1 VNDSTLTN
9 LEFGGEGRQNNSCLP
24 GCQKVNFWSIGD
36 VAPARPKGT
45 FSWALW
51 DWASQAFPTVVTSF
65 IFGRYITSEFFA
77 PAGYSIEE
85 AGQYTAFW
93 LGISG
98 VFAGVLIALIAP
110 IVGRRADTSG
120 RKKFW
125 LMINTYLFAATIGLM
140 FFVAPSSD
148 FFVFGLVLLAAGGI
162 FFEFAT
168 VNYNSMLNEVARPH
182 ERGKISQF
190 GWGLGYIGGII
201 LLVMALWIIQFG
213 GAELLGI
220 PDTDA
225 LSVRVV
231 MVISMFWVIIFSIP
245 LMLKVPE
252 AKPIAGTENEGVLL
266 AYKKLIRSLITM
278 RKENPNLLKFLIAS
292 AVYRDGLNGVFAYG
306 AVLGGIAFGLDLTEI
321 IMFGIAANVVAG
333 IGAFVG
339 SFFEDRVG
347 SRKIIFVSLVGVI
360 VGGFGVFVFE
370 SAGTIAFF
378 GFGLFL
384 CTFVGPA
391 QAASRTMMS
400 RLSADDKQGEAFGL
414 YATTGRA
421 VSFLAPAAW
430 AIFVGLFSPIYGI
443 LGLMLILVVGLLLLI
458 SVKAIAA
465 PAPVS

>member
-1 VNDSTLTN
+1 MSN
-9 LEFGGEGRQNNSCLP
+9 
-24 GCQKVNFWSIGD
+24 ID
-36 VAPARPKGT
+36 VQASRPKGT

-65 IFGRYITSEFFA
+65 VFGRYITSEFFA
-77 PAGYSIEE
+77 PAGYSLEE

-98 VFAGVLIALIAP
+98 VVAGVLIALIAP

-125 LMINTYLFAATIGLM
+125 LMVNTYLFAATIGLM

-252 AKPIAGTENEGVLL
+252 AKPIAGTENEGLLL
-266 AYKKLIRSLITM
+266 AYKKLIRSLVTM
-278 RKENPNLLKFLIAS
+278 RKENPNLLRFFIAS

-321 IMFGIAANVVAG
+321 ILFGIAANIVAG

-347 SRKIIFVSLVGVI
+347 SRKIIFISLIGVI
-360 VGGFGVFVFE
+360 VGGFGVFIFE

-378 GFGLFL
+378 SFGLFL

-400 RLSADDKQGEAFGL
+400 RLSADDKQGQAFGL

-458 SVKAIAA
+458 SVRAVTA
-465 PAPVS
+465 PAPNN

>member
-1 VNDSTLTN
+1 MTN
-9 LEFGGEGRQNNSCLP
+9 
-24 GCQKVNFWSIGD
+24 ID
-36 VAPARPKGT
+36 VAAARPKGT

-77 PAGYSIEE
+77 PAGYSLEE

-98 VFAGVLIALIAP
+98 VVAGVLIALIAP

-125 LMINTYLFAATIGLM
+125 LMVNTYLFAATIGLM
-140 FFVAPSSD
+140 FFVAPSED

-231 MVISMFWVIIFSIP
+231 MVLSMFWVIIFSIP

-266 AYKKLIRSLITM
+266 AYKKLIRSLVAM

-306 AVLGGIAFGLDLTEI
+306 SVLGGIAFGLDLTEI
-321 IMFGIAANVVAG
+321 ILFGIAANIVAG

-378 GFGLFL
+378 SFGLFL

-458 SVKAIAA
+458 SVRAIAA
-465 PAPVS
+465 PAAGN

>member
-1 VNDSTLTN
+1 MTDSA
-9 LEFGGEGRQNNSCLP
+9 
-24 GCQKVNFWSIGD
+24 
-36 VAPARPKGT
+36 VASPKPKGT
-45 FSWALW
+45 FSWAMW

-77 PAGYSIEE
+77 PEGLTAEE
-85 AGQYTAFW
+85 AGQYTGFW

-98 VFAGVLIALIAP
+98 VIAGVVIALIAP

-120 RKKFW
+120 RKKMW
-125 LMINTYLFAATIGLM
+125 LMINTWLFAGTIGLM
-140 FFVAPSSD
+140 FFVQPNND
-148 FFVFGLVLLAAGGI
+148 FFFFGLTLLAVGGI

-168 VNYNSMLNEVARPH
+168 VNYNSMLNEVARPK

-220 PDTDA
+220 PDSDA

-231 MVISMFWVIIFSIP
+231 MIISMFWVLIFSIP
-245 LMLKVPE
+245 LMLNVPE
-252 AKPIAGTENEGVLL
+252 AKPIAGAEKEGFFA
-266 AYKKLIRSLITM
+266 AYGNLFRSLVKM
-278 RKENPNLLKFLIAS
+278 GKENPNLLKFLIAS

-306 AVLGGIAFGLDLTEI
+306 AVLGGIAFGLSLTEI
-321 IMFGIAANVVAG
+321 ILFGIAANIVAG
-333 IGAFVG
+333 IGAFIG

-347 SRKIIFVSLVGVI
+347 SRLVVFISLAGVI
-360 VGGFGVFVFE
+360 LGGLGVFVFA
-370 SAGTIAFF
+370 SYGTIAFF
-378 GFGLFL
+378 SFGLFL

-400 RLSADDKQGEAFGL
+400 RLSADDRQGEAFGL

-430 AIFVGLFSPIYGI
+430 SIFVGLFSPIWGI
-443 LGLMLILVVGLLLLI
+443 IGLMLILIIGFVMLL
-458 SVKAIAA
+458 SVKPVFA
-465 PAPVS
+465 PAD

>member
-1 VNDSTLTN
+1 MTN
-9 LEFGGEGRQNNSCLP
+9 
-24 GCQKVNFWSIGD
+24 ID
-36 VAPARPKGT
+36 VAAARPKGT

-65 IFGRYITSEFFA
+65 VFGRYITSEFFA

-98 VFAGVLIALIAP
+98 VVAGVLIALIAP

-125 LMINTYLFAATIGLM
+125 LMVNTYLFAGTIGLM

-231 MVISMFWVIIFSIP
+231 MVLSMFWVIIFSIP

-266 AYKKLIRSLITM
+266 AYKKLIRSLVAM

-458 SVKAIAA
+458 SVRAIAA
-465 PAPVS
+465 PTATN

>member
-1 VNDSTLTN
+1 MTNNDV
-9 LEFGGEGRQNNSCLP
+9 EQ
-24 GCQKVNFWSIGD
+24 
-36 VAPARPKGT
+36 ARPKGT

-370 SAGTIAFF
+370 SAGTTAFF

>member
-1 VNDSTLTN
+1 MTN
-9 LEFGGEGRQNNSCLP
+9 N
-24 GCQKVNFWSIGD
+24 D

-77 PAGYSIEE
+77 PAGYSLEE

-321 IMFGIAANVVAG
+321 IMFGIAANIVAG

>member
-1 VNDSTLTN
+1 MTN
-9 LEFGGEGRQNNSCLP
+9 N
-24 GCQKVNFWSIGD
+24 D
-36 VAPARPKGT
+36 VAPAKPKGT

-98 VFAGVLIALIAP
+98 VIAGVLIALIAP

-125 LMINTYLFAATIGLM
+125 LMVNTYLFAGTIGLM

-148 FFVFGLVLLAAGGI
+148 FFFFGLVLLAAGGI

-182 ERGKISQF
+182 ERGKISQL

-201 LLVMALWIIQFG
+201 LLVVALWIIQFG

-220 PDTDA
+220 PDSDA

-231 MVISMFWVIIFSIP
+231 MVISMFWVILFSIP

-252 AKPIAGTENEGVLL
+252 AKAIPGTEKESVFA
-266 AYKKLIRSLITM
+266 AYQKLFRSLRTM
-278 RKENPNLLKFLIAS
+278 GKENPNLLKFLIAS

-306 AVLGGIAFGLDLTEI
+306 AVLGGIAFGLDLTQI
-321 IMFGIAANVVAG
+321 ILFGIAANLVAG

-339 SFFEDRVG
+339 SAFEDRVG
-347 SRKIIFVSLVGVI
+347 SRKIIFISLVGVI
-360 VGGFGVFVFE
+360 LGGAGVFAFE

-400 RLSADDKQGEAFGL
+400 RLSADDRQGEAFGL

-430 AIFVGLFSPIYGI
+430 TVFVGLFSPIYGI
-443 LGLMLILVVGLLLLI
+443 IGLMLILVIGLLLLI
-458 SVKAIAA
+458 SVRAEAA
-465 PAPVS
+465 PQAAM

>member
-1 VNDSTLTN
+1 MTN
-9 LEFGGEGRQNNSCLP
+9 N
-24 GCQKVNFWSIGD
+24 D

-77 PAGYSIEE
+77 PAGYSLEE
-85 AGQYTAFW
+85 AGHYTAFW

-321 IMFGIAANVVAG
+321 IMFGIAANIVAG

-458 SVKAIAA
+458 SVRAIAA

>member
-1 VNDSTLTN
+1 MTN
-9 LEFGGEGRQNNSCLP
+9 N
-24 GCQKVNFWSIGD
+24 D
-36 VAPARPKGT
+36 VAQARPKGT

-98 VFAGVLIALIAP
+98 VVAGVLIALIAP

-125 LMINTYLFAATIGLM
+125 LMVNTYLFAGTIGLM

-231 MVISMFWVIIFSIP
+231 MVLSMFWVIIFSIP

-360 VGGFGVFVFE
+360 VGGFGVFIFE

-378 GFGLFL
+378 SFGLFL

-458 SVKAIAA
+458 SVRPVAA
-465 PAPVS
+465 PAATD

>member
-1 VNDSTLTN
+1 MTN
-9 LEFGGEGRQNNSCLP
+9 
-24 GCQKVNFWSIGD
+24 ID
-36 VAPARPKGT
+36 VAAARPKGT

-65 IFGRYITSEFFA
+65 VFGRYITSEFFA
-77 PAGYSIEE
+77 PAGYSLAE

-98 VFAGVLIALIAP
+98 VVAGVLIALIAP

-125 LMINTYLFAATIGLM
+125 LMVNTYLFAGTIGLM

-231 MVISMFWVIIFSIP
+231 MVLSMFWVIIFSIP

-266 AYKKLIRSLITM
+266 AYKKLIRSLVAM

-321 IMFGIAANVVAG
+321 ILFGIAANIVAG

-360 VGGFGVFVFE
+360 VGGFGVFIFE

-378 GFGLFL
+378 SFGLFL

-458 SVKAIAA
+458 SVRPVAA
-465 PAPVS
+465 PAATD

>member
-1 VNDSTLTN
+1 MTN
-9 LEFGGEGRQNNSCLP
+9 N
-24 GCQKVNFWSIGD
+24 D
-36 VAPARPKGT
+36 VAAAKPKGT

-98 VFAGVLIALIAP
+98 VIAGVLIALIAP

-125 LMINTYLFAATIGLM
+125 LMVNTYLFAGTIGLM

-148 FFVFGLVLLAAGGI
+148 FFFFGLVLLAAGGI

-182 ERGKISQF
+182 ERGKISQL

-201 LLVMALWIIQFG
+201 LLVVALWIIQFG

-220 PDTDA
+220 PDSDA

-231 MVISMFWVIIFSIP
+231 MVISMFWVILFSIP

-252 AKPIAGTENEGVLL
+252 AKAIPGTEKESVFA
-266 AYKKLIRSLITM
+266 AYQKLFRSLRTM
-278 RKENPNLLKFLIAS
+278 GKENPNLLKFLIAS

-306 AVLGGIAFGLDLTEI
+306 AVLGGIAFGLDLTQI
-321 IMFGIAANVVAG
+321 ILFGIAANLVAG

-339 SFFEDRVG
+339 SAFEDRVG
-347 SRKIIFVSLVGVI
+347 SRKIIFISLVGVI
-360 VGGFGVFVFE
+360 LGGAGVFAFE

-430 AIFVGLFSPIYGI
+430 TVFVGLLSPIYGI
-443 LGLMLILVVGLLLLI
+443 IGLMLILVIGLLLLI
-458 SVKAIAA
+458 SVRAEASPQAA
-465 PAPVS
+465 M

>member
-1 VNDSTLTN
+1 MTN
-9 LEFGGEGRQNNSCLP
+9 N
-24 GCQKVNFWSIGD
+24 D
-36 VAPARPKGT
+36 VAQARPKGT

-98 VFAGVLIALIAP
+98 VVAGVLIALIAP

-125 LMINTYLFAATIGLM
+125 LMVNTYLFAGTIGLM

-231 MVISMFWVIIFSIP
+231 MVLSMFWVIIFSIP

-266 AYKKLIRSLITM
+266 AYKKLIRSLVIM

-321 IMFGIAANVVAG
+321 ILFGIAANIVAG

-347 SRKIIFVSLVGVI
+347 SRRIIFVSLVGVI

-378 GFGLFL
+378 SFGLFL

-458 SVKAIAA
+458 SVRAIAA
-465 PAPVS
+465 PTATN

>member
-1 VNDSTLTN
+1 MTN
-9 LEFGGEGRQNNSCLP
+9 
-24 GCQKVNFWSIGD
+24 ID
-36 VAPARPKGT
+36 VAAARPKGT

-65 IFGRYITSEFFA
+65 VFGRYITSEFFA

-98 VFAGVLIALIAP
+98 VVAGVLIALIAP

-125 LMINTYLFAATIGLM
+125 LMVNTYLFAATIGLM

-370 SAGTIAFF
+370 SAGTTAFF

>member
-1 VNDSTLTN
+1 MTN
-9 LEFGGEGRQNNSCLP
+9 
-24 GCQKVNFWSIGD
+24 ID
-36 VAPARPKGT
+36 VAAARPKGT

-77 PAGYSIEE
+77 PAGYSLEE

-98 VFAGVLIALIAP
+98 VVAGVLIALIAP

-125 LMINTYLFAATIGLM
+125 LMVNTYLFAGTIGLM

-266 AYKKLIRSLITM
+266 AYKKLIRSLVTM

-321 IMFGIAANVVAG
+321 ILFGIAANIVAG

-360 VGGFGVFVFE
+360 VGGFGVFIFE

-378 GFGLFL
+378 SFGLFL

-458 SVKAIAA
+458 SVRAVAA
-465 PAPVS
+465 PAATN

>member
-1 VNDSTLTN
+1 MTN
-9 LEFGGEGRQNNSCLP
+9 N
-24 GCQKVNFWSIGD
+24 D

-321 IMFGIAANVVAG
+321 ILFGIAANIVAG

-465 PAPVS
+465 PAPVC

>member
-1 VNDSTLTN
+1 MTN
-9 LEFGGEGRQNNSCLP
+9 N
-24 GCQKVNFWSIGD
+24 D

-77 PAGYSIEE
+77 PAGYSLAE

-98 VFAGVLIALIAP
+98 VVAGVLIALIAP

-125 LMINTYLFAATIGLM
+125 LMVNTYLFAGTIGLM

-266 AYKKLIRSLITM
+266 AYKKLIRSLVTM

-292 AVYRDGLNGVFAYG
+292 AVYHDGLNGVFAYG

-321 IMFGIAANVVAG
+321 ILFGIAANIVAG

-360 VGGFGVFVFE
+360 VGGFGVFIFE

-378 GFGLFL
+378 SFGLFL

-458 SVKAIAA
+458 SVRAVAA
-465 PAPVS
+465 PAAVN

>member
-1 VNDSTLTN
+1 MTN
-9 LEFGGEGRQNNSCLP
+9 
-24 GCQKVNFWSIGD
+24 ID
-36 VAPARPKGT
+36 VAAARPKGT

-65 IFGRYITSEFFA
+65 VFGRYITSEFFA

-98 VFAGVLIALIAP
+98 VVAGVLIALIAP

-125 LMINTYLFAATIGLM
+125 LMVNTYLFAGTIGLM

>member
-1 VNDSTLTN
+1 MTN
-9 LEFGGEGRQNNSCLP
+9 N
-24 GCQKVNFWSIGD
+24 D
-36 VAPARPKGT
+36 VALPKPKGT

-98 VFAGVLIALIAP
+98 VIAGILIALIAP

-125 LMINTYLFAATIGLM
+125 LMVNTYLFAATIGLM

-231 MVISMFWVIIFSIP
+231 MIISMFWVIIFSIP

-266 AYKKLIRSLITM
+266 AYKKLIRSLVAM
-278 RKENPNLLKFLIAS
+278 RQENPNLLKFLIAS

-321 IMFGIAANVVAG
+321 ILFGIAANIVAG

-360 VGGFGVFVFE
+360 IGGFGVFVFE

-378 GFGLFL
+378 SFGLFL

-458 SVKAIAA
+458 SVRAVAA
-465 PAPVS
+465 PAAVN

>member
-1 VNDSTLTN
+1 MTNND
-9 LEFGGEGRQNNSCLP
+9 
-24 GCQKVNFWSIGD
+24 V
-36 VAPARPKGT
+36 VAARPKGT

-77 PAGYSIEE
+77 PAGFSLEE

-98 VFAGVLIALIAP
+98 VVAGVLIALIAP

-125 LMINTYLFAATIGLM
+125 LMVNTYLFAATIGLM
-140 FFVAPSSD
+140 FFVAPSED

-231 MVISMFWVIIFSIP
+231 MVLSMFWVIIFSIP

-266 AYKKLIRSLITM
+266 AYKKLIRSLVAM

-321 IMFGIAANVVAG
+321 ILFGIAANIVAG

-378 GFGLFL
+378 SFGLFL

-458 SVKAIAA
+458 SVRAIAA
-465 PAPVS
+465 PAAAN

>member
-1 VNDSTLTN
+1 MTN
-9 LEFGGEGRQNNSCLP
+9 N
-24 GCQKVNFWSIGD
+24 D
-36 VAPARPKGT
+36 VAAAKPKGT

-98 VFAGVLIALIAP
+98 VIAGVLIALIAP

-125 LMINTYLFAATIGLM
+125 LMVNTYLFAGTIGLM

-148 FFVFGLVLLAAGGI
+148 FFFFGLVLLAAGGI

-182 ERGKISQF
+182 ERGKISQL

-201 LLVMALWIIQFG
+201 LLVVALWIIQFG

-220 PDTDA
+220 PDSDA

-231 MVISMFWVIIFSIP
+231 MVISMFWVILFSIP

-252 AKPIAGTENEGVLL
+252 AKAIPGTEKESVFA
-266 AYKKLIRSLITM
+266 AYQRLFRSLRTM
-278 RKENPNLLKFLIAS
+278 GKENPNLLKFLIAS

-306 AVLGGIAFGLDLTEI
+306 AVLGGIAFGLDLTQI
-321 IMFGIAANVVAG
+321 ILFGIAANLVAG

-339 SFFEDRVG
+339 SAFEDRVG
-347 SRKIIFVSLVGVI
+347 SRKIIFISLVGVI
-360 VGGFGVFVFE
+360 LGGAGVFAFE

-430 AIFVGLFSPIYGI
+430 TVFVGLFSPIYGI
-443 LGLMLILVVGLLLLI
+443 IGLMLILVIGLLLLI
-458 SVKAIAA
+458 SVRAEASPQAA
-465 PAPVS
+465 M

>member
-1 VNDSTLTN
+1 MTN
-9 LEFGGEGRQNNSCLP
+9 N
-24 GCQKVNFWSIGD
+24 D
-36 VAPARPKGT
+36 VAAARPKGT

-77 PAGYSIEE
+77 PAGYSLEE

-98 VFAGVLIALIAP
+98 VVAGVLIALIAP

-125 LMINTYLFAATIGLM
+125 LMVNTYLFAATIGLM
-140 FFVAPSSD
+140 FFVAPSED

-231 MVISMFWVIIFSIP
+231 MVLSMFWVIIFSIP

-266 AYKKLIRSLITM
+266 AYKKLIRSLVAM

-321 IMFGIAANVVAG
+321 ILFGIAANIVAG

-378 GFGLFL
+378 SFGLFL

-430 AIFVGLFSPIYGI
+430 ATFVGLFSPIYGI

-458 SVKAIAA
+458 SVRATAA
-465 PAPVS
+465 PAAAN

>member
-1 VNDSTLTN
+1 MTN
-9 LEFGGEGRQNNSCLP
+9 N
-24 GCQKVNFWSIGD
+24 D

-321 IMFGIAANVVAG
+321 ILFGIAANIVAG

>member
-1 VNDSTLTN
+1 MTN
-9 LEFGGEGRQNNSCLP
+9 
-24 GCQKVNFWSIGD
+24 ID
-36 VAPARPKGT
+36 VAAARPKGT

-77 PAGYSIEE
+77 PAGYSLAE

-98 VFAGVLIALIAP
+98 VVAGVLIALIAP

-125 LMINTYLFAATIGLM
+125 LMVNTYLFAGTIGLM

-231 MVISMFWVIIFSIP
+231 MVLSMFWVIIFSIP

-266 AYKKLIRSLITM
+266 AYKKLIRSLVTM

-321 IMFGIAANVVAG
+321 ILFGIAANIVAG

-378 GFGLFL
+378 SFGLFL

-443 LGLMLILVVGLLLLI
+443 LGLMLILVIGLLLLI
-458 SVKAIAA
+458 SVRAIDA
-465 PAPVS
+465 PTATS

>member
-1 VNDSTLTN
+1 MTN
-9 LEFGGEGRQNNSCLP
+9 N
-24 GCQKVNFWSIGD
+24 D
-36 VAPARPKGT
+36 VAAARPKGT

-77 PAGYSIEE
+77 PAGFSLEE

-98 VFAGVLIALIAP
+98 VVAGVLIALIAP

-125 LMINTYLFAATIGLM
+125 LMVNTYLFAATIGLM
-140 FFVAPSSD
+140 FFVAPSED

-231 MVISMFWVIIFSIP
+231 MVLSMFWVIIFSIP

-266 AYKKLIRSLITM
+266 AYKKLIRSLVAM

-321 IMFGIAANVVAG
+321 ILFGIAANIVAG

-378 GFGLFL
+378 SFGLFL

-458 SVKAIAA
+458 SVRAIAA
-465 PAPVS
+465 PAAAN

>member
-1 VNDSTLTN
+1 MTN
-9 LEFGGEGRQNNSCLP
+9 N
-24 GCQKVNFWSIGD
+24 D

-77 PAGYSIEE
+77 PAGYSLEE

-278 RKENPNLLKFLIAS
+278 RKENPNLLSFLIAS

-321 IMFGIAANVVAG
+321 IMFGIAANIVAG

-458 SVKAIAA
+458 SVRAIAA

>member
-1 VNDSTLTN
+1 MTN
-9 LEFGGEGRQNNSCLP
+9 N
-24 GCQKVNFWSIGD
+24 D

-77 PAGYSIEE
+77 PAGYSLEE

-321 IMFGIAANVVAG
+321 ILFGIAANIVAG

-370 SAGTIAFF
+370 SAGTTAFF

-458 SVKAIAA
+458 SVRAIAA